1 MIHTTDGAPA
11 RCLESRGKA
20 RTNMFV
26 SAALYHDGG
35 CSSATVRNLSELGAL
50 VEAPVLP
57 SPGTLIRLS
66 RGALSV
72 AGTVVWRRGG
82 KAGLR
87 FESAI
92 TVDEWLPT
100 RSGRGQARVDEMV
113 HQVRTGAAPKVDHT
127 PPTAVSPALAAPK
140 ELEAIASSIERVAE
154 ALSSDPLVVAQHGW
168 KLQQLEVGI
177 QQLRRVA
184 RVV

>member
-1 MIHTTDGAPA
+1 
-11 RCLESRGKA
+11 
-20 RTNMFV
+20 MFV
-26 SAALYHDGG
+26 SAALCHDGG
-35 CSSATVRNLSELGAL
+35 CSSATVRNLSEFGAL

-87 FESAI
+87 FDSAI

-100 RSGRGQARVDEMV
+100 RLGRGQASVDEMV
-113 HQVRTGAAPKVDHT
+113 HQVRTGVAPKADYT
-127 PPTAVSPALAAPK
+127 PQPAASPALTAQQ
-140 ELEAIASSIERVAE
+140 ELESIASSIERVAE
-154 ALSSDPLVVAQHGW
+154 ALSSDPVVVAQHGW

-177 QQLRRVA
+177 QYLRRVA
-184 RVV
+184 RSV

>member
-1 MIHTTDGAPA
+1 
-11 RCLESRGKA
+11 
-20 RTNMFV
+20 MFV
-26 SAALYHDGG
+26 SAALYHDAG

-57 SPGTLIRLS
+57 SPGTFIRLS

-72 AGTVVWRRGG
+72 AGRVVWRRGG

-87 FESAI
+87 FDSAI

-100 RSGRGQARVDEMV
+100 RLGRGQTRVDEMV
-113 HQVRTGAAPKVDHT
+113 HQIRTGTAPEADHT
-127 PPTAVSPALAAPK
+127 PQTADSTTLAAPK
-140 ELEAIASSIERVAE
+140 QLEAIASSIERVAE
-154 ALSSDPLVVAQHGW
+154 ALSTDPLVVAQHGW

-177 QQLRRVA
+177 QHLRRVA

>member
-1 MIHTTDGAPA
+1 
-11 RCLESRGKA
+11 
-20 RTNMFV
+20 MFV

-35 CSSATVRNLSELGAL
+35 CSSATVRNLSESGAL

-87 FESAI
+87 FDSAI
-92 TVDEWLPT
+92 TVDQWLPT
-100 RSGRGQARVDEMV
+100 RLARGQARVDEMV
-113 HQVRTGAAPKVDHT
+113 HQVRTGVAPKADG
-127 PPTAVSPALAAPK
+127 AAQSAASPALTAQQ

-154 ALSSDPLVVAQHGW
+154 ALSTDPLVVAQHGW

-177 QQLRRVA
+177 QYLRRVA
-184 RVV
+184 RTV